1 MKKAGKIALAVAGV
15 VLVAGAVTVAV
26 QWNNIKAVAY
36 MMTMDTGTLSQRA
49 EENRKTL
56 DKAMEDYQI
65 PSYTF
70 SEEEMSQLASGELS
84 EEEAAARILGENGG
98 TTAEPEPS
106 QSGAPSQEPSPSQS
120 TPPSQEPSPSQST
133 PPSQSPSASQSAQPA
148 QSADQGGET
157 SALDAE
163 AELRQLVA
171 TMYVLQATY
180 EGKLEAIVQ
189 EAIDEYTAGEHTSEN
204 RTRIVYSKYDALTK
218 LEQECDQKVAD
229 VVSRM
234 RELLKATG
242 QSESLADEVQRTYE
256 EEKSLKKAY
265 YIREFQEG

>member
-1 MKKAGKIALAVAGV
+1 MKKAGKIALAVVGV

-26 QWNNIKAVAY
+26 QWNNIKALSY

-65 PSYTF
+65 PTYTF
-70 SEEEMSQLASGELS
+70 SEEEMAQLASGELS
-84 EEEAAARILGENGG
+84 EEEAASRLLGQSGSGE
-98 TTAEPEPS
+98 TETAEEPEPS
-106 QSGAPSQEPSPSQS
+106 QSQAPSESPSA
-120 TPPSQEPSPSQST
+120 SQT
-133 PPSQSPSASQSAQPA
+133 PSASQSAAPSQSPA
-148 QSADQGGET
+148 QSGDNSTQE
-157 SALDAE
+157 AE

-204 RTRIVYSKYDALTK
+204 RTKIVYSKYDALTK
-218 LEQECDQKVAD
+218 LEKECDQKVAD
-229 VVSRM
+229 IVARM

-242 QSESLADEVQRTYE
+242 QSESLADEVQKTYE

>member
-1 MKKAGKIALAVAGV
+1 MKKAGKIPLAVAGV
-15 VLVAGAVTVAV
+15 VLVAGAVTLAV

-49 EENRKTL
+49 EENRKTR

-98 TTAEPEPS
+98 TAEPEPS
-106 QSGAPSQEPSPSQS
+106 QSGA
-120 TPPSQEPSPSQST
+120 PSQEPSPSQST

-157 SALDAE
+157 SAQDAE

-229 VVSRM
+229 IVSRM

-256 EEKSLKKAY
+256 EEKSLKQAY
-265 YIREFQEG
+265 YIRECQEG

>member
-98 TTAEPEPS
+98 TAEPEPS
-106 QSGAPSQEPSPSQS
+106 QSGA
-120 TPPSQEPSPSQST
+120 PSQEPSPSQST

-157 SALDAE
+157 SAQDAE
-163 AELRQLVA
+163 AVLRQVVA
-171 TMYVLQATY
+171 TMDVLQATY

>member
-1 MKKAGKIALAVAGV
+1 MKKAGKIALAVVGV

-26 QWNNIKAVAY
+26 QWNNIKALSY

-65 PSYTF
+65 PAYTF
-70 SEEEMSQLASGELS
+70 SEEEMAQLASGELS
-84 EEEAAARILGENGG
+84 EEEAASRLLGQSGSGETG
-98 TTAEPEPS
+98 TTEEPEPS
-106 QSGAPSQEPSPSQS
+106 QSQAPSESPSA
-120 TPPSQEPSPSQST
+120 SQA
-133 PPSQSPSASQSAQPA
+133 PSASQSAAPS
-148 QSADQGGET
+148 QSASQSGDNATQE
-157 SALDAE
+157 AE

-204 RTRIVYSKYDALTK
+204 RTKIVYSKYDALTK
-218 LEQECDQKVAD
+218 LEKECDQKVAD
-229 VVSRM
+229 IVARM

-242 QSESLADEVQRTYE
+242 QSESLADEVQKTYE

>member
-26 QWNNIKAVAY
+26 QWNNIKALSY

-65 PSYTF
+65 PTYTF
-70 SEEEMSQLASGELS
+70 SEEEMAQLASGELS
-84 EEEAAARILGENGG
+84 EEEAASRLLGQSGSGE
-98 TTAEPEPS
+98 TETAEEPEPS
-106 QSGAPSQEPSPSQS
+106 QSQAPSESPSTSQA
-120 TPPSQEPSPSQST
+120 PSASQRAA
-133 PPSQSPSASQSAQPA
+133 PSQSPA
-148 QSADQGGET
+148 QSGDNSTQE
-157 SALDAE
+157 AE

-204 RTRIVYSKYDALTK
+204 RTKIVYSKYDALTK
-218 LEQECDQKVAD
+218 LEKECDQKVAD
-229 VVSRM
+229 IVARM

-242 QSESLADEVQRTYE
+242 QSESLADEVQKTYE

>member
-1 MKKAGKIALAVAGV
+1 MKKAGKIAPGVAGV
-15 VLVAGAVTVAV
+15 GLVAGGVTVAV

-120 TPPSQEPSPSQST
+120 TPPSQ
-133 PPSQSPSASQSAQPA
+133 SPSASQSAQPA

-157 SALDAE
+157 SAQDAE

>member
-26 QWNNIKAVAY
+26 QWNNIKALSY

-65 PSYTF
+65 PTYTF
-70 SEEEMSQLASGELS
+70 SEEEMAQLASGELS
-84 EEEAAARILGENGG
+84 EEEAASRLLGQSGSGE
-98 TTAEPEPS
+98 TETAEEPEPS
-106 QSGAPSQEPSPSQS
+106 QSQAPSESPS
-120 TPPSQEPSPSQST
+120 TSQT
-133 PPSQSPSASQSAQPA
+133 PSASQSAAPSQSPA
-148 QSADQGGET
+148 QSGDNSTQE
-157 SALDAE
+157 AE

-204 RTRIVYSKYDALTK
+204 RTKIVYSKYDALTK
-218 LEQECDQKVAD
+218 LEKECDQKVAD
-229 VVSRM
+229 IVARM

-242 QSESLADEVQRTYE
+242 QSESLADEVQKTYE

>member
-1 MKKAGKIALAVAGV
+1 MKKAGKIALAVVGV

-26 QWNNIKAVAY
+26 QWNNIKALSY

-65 PSYTF
+65 PAYTF
-70 SEEEMSQLASGELS
+70 SEEEMAQLASGELS
-84 EEEAAARILGENGG
+84 EEEAASRLLGQSGSGETG
-98 TTAEPEPS
+98 TTEEPAPS
-106 QSGAPSQEPSPSQS
+106 QSQAPSENPSASQA
-120 TPPSQEPSPSQST
+120 
-133 PPSQSPSASQSAQPA
+133 PSASQSAAPS
-148 QSADQGGET
+148 QSASQSGNNATQE
-157 SALDAE
+157 AE

-204 RTRIVYSKYDALTK
+204 RTKIVYSKYDALTK
-218 LEQECDQKVAD
+218 LEKECDQKVAD
-229 VVSRM
+229 IVARM

-242 QSESLADEVQRTYE
+242 QSESLADEVQKTYE

>member
-1 MKKAGKIALAVAGV
+1 MKKAGKIALAVVGV

-26 QWNNIKAVAY
+26 QWNNIKALSY

-65 PSYTF
+65 PAYTF
-70 SEEEMSQLASGELS
+70 SEEEMAQLASGELS
-84 EEEAAARILGENGG
+84 EEEAASRLLGQSGSGETG
-98 TTAEPEPS
+98 TTEEPAPS
-106 QSGAPSQEPSPSQS
+106 QSQAPSENPSASQA
-120 TPPSQEPSPSQST
+120 
-133 PPSQSPSASQSAQPA
+133 PSASQSAAPS
-148 QSADQGGET
+148 QSASQSGDNATQE
-157 SALDAE
+157 AE

-204 RTRIVYSKYDALTK
+204 RTKIVYSKYDALTK
-218 LEQECDQKVAD
+218 LEKECDQKVAD
-229 VVSRM
+229 IVARM

-242 QSESLADEVQRTYE
+242 QSESLADEVQKTYE

>member
-26 QWNNIKAVAY
+26 QWNNIKALSY

-65 PSYTF
+65 PTYTF
-70 SEEEMSQLASGELS
+70 SEEEMAQLASGELS
-84 EEEAAARILGENGG
+84 EEEAASRLLGQSGSGE
-98 TTAEPEPS
+98 TETAEEPEPS
-106 QSGAPSQEPSPSQS
+106 QSQAPSESPSA
-120 TPPSQEPSPSQST
+120 SQT
-133 PPSQSPSASQSAQPA
+133 PSASQSAAPSQSPA
-148 QSADQGGET
+148 QSGDNSTQE
-157 SALDAE
+157 AE

-204 RTRIVYSKYDALTK
+204 RTKIVYSKYDALTK
-218 LEQECDQKVAD
+218 LEKECDQKVAD
-229 VVSRM
+229 IVARM

-242 QSESLADEVQRTYE
+242 QSESLADEVQKTYE

>member
-84 EEEAAARILGENGG
+84 QPEPVRQSERPARPERGPGRRDIRPGCRGGAAAAGG
-98 TTAEPEPS
+98 HHVC
-106 QSGAPSQEPSPSQS
+106 AP
-120 TPPSQEPSPSQST
+120 
-133 PPSQSPSASQSAQPA
+133 
-148 QSADQGGET
+148 GH
-157 SALDAE
+157 L
-163 AELRQLVA
+163 
-171 TMYVLQATY
+171 
-180 EGKLEAIVQ
+180 
-189 EAIDEYTAGEHTSEN
+189 
-204 RTRIVYSKYDALTK
+204 
-218 LEQECDQKVAD
+218 
-229 VVSRM
+229 
-234 RELLKATG
+234 
-242 QSESLADEVQRTYE
+242 
-256 EEKSLKKAY
+256 
-265 YIREFQEG
+265 

>member
-98 TTAEPEPS
+98 TAEPEPS
-106 QSGAPSQEPSPSQS
+106 QSGA
-120 TPPSQEPSPSQST
+120 PSQEPSPSQST

>member
-26 QWNNIKAVAY
+26 QWNNIKAVAHI
-36 MMTMDTGTLSQRA
+36 MTMDTGTLSQRA

-98 TTAEPEPS
+98 TAEPEPS
-106 QSGAPSQEPSPSQS
+106 QSGA
-120 TPPSQEPSPSQST
+120 PSQEPSPSQST

-157 SALDAE
+157 SAQDAE

-229 VVSRM
+229 IVSRM

-242 QSESLADEVQRTYE
+242 QSESLADDVQRTYE

>member
-26 QWNNIKAVAY
+26 QWNNIKALSY

-65 PSYTF
+65 PTYTF
-70 SEEEMSQLASGELS
+70 SEEEMAQLASGELS
-84 EEEAAARILGENGG
+84 EEEAASRLLGQSGSGE
-98 TTAEPEPS
+98 TETAEEPEPS
-106 QSGAPSQEPSPSQS
+106 QSQAPSESPS
-120 TPPSQEPSPSQST
+120 TSQA
-133 PPSQSPSASQSAQPA
+133 PSASQSAAPSQSPA
-148 QSADQGGET
+148 QSGDNSTQE
-157 SALDAE
+157 AE

-204 RTRIVYSKYDALTK
+204 RTKIVYSKYDALTK
-218 LEQECDQKVAD
+218 LEKECDQKVAD
-229 VVSRM
+229 IVARM

-242 QSESLADEVQRTYE
+242 QSESLADEVQKTYE

>member
-36 MMTMDTGTLSQRA
+36 MMTMDTGTLSERA

-98 TTAEPEPS
+98 TAEPEPS
-106 QSGAPSQEPSPSQS
+106 QSGA
-120 TPPSQEPSPSQST
+120 PSQEPSPSQST

-157 SALDAE
+157 SAQDAE

>member
-1 MKKAGKIALAVAGV
+1 MKKAGKIALAVVGV

-26 QWNNIKAVAY
+26 QWNNIKALSY

-65 PSYTF
+65 PTYTF
-70 SEEEMSQLASGELS
+70 SEEEMAQLASGELS
-84 EEEAAARILGENGG
+84 EEEAASRLLGQSGSGE
-98 TTAEPEPS
+98 TETAEEPEPS
-106 QSGAPSQEPSPSQS
+106 QSQAPSESPS
-120 TPPSQEPSPSQST
+120 TSQA
-133 PPSQSPSASQSAQPA
+133 PSASQSAAPSQSPA
-148 QSADQGGET
+148 QSGDNSTQE
-157 SALDAE
+157 AE

-204 RTRIVYSKYDALTK
+204 RTKIVYSKYDALTK
-218 LEQECDQKVAD
+218 LEKECDQKVAD
-229 VVSRM
+229 IVARM

-242 QSESLADEVQRTYE
+242 QSESLADEVQKTYE

>member
-1 MKKAGKIALAVAGV
+1 MKKAGKIALAVVGV

-26 QWNNIKAVAY
+26 QWNNIKALSY

-65 PSYTF
+65 PAYTF
-70 SEEEMSQLASGELS
+70 SEEEMAQLASGELS
-84 EEEAAARILGENGG
+84 EEEAASRLLGQSGSGETG
-98 TTAEPEPS
+98 TTEEPAPS
-106 QSGAPSQEPSPSQS
+106 QSQAPSESPSA
-120 TPPSQEPSPSQST
+120 SQA
-133 PPSQSPSASQSAQPA
+133 PSASQSAAPS
-148 QSADQGGET
+148 QSASQSGDNATQE
-157 SALDAE
+157 AE

-204 RTRIVYSKYDALTK
+204 RTKSVDSKYDALTK
-218 LEQECDQKVAD
+218 LEKECDQKVAD
-229 VVSRM
+229 IVARM

-242 QSESLADEVQRTYE
+242 QSESLADEVQKTYE

>member
-26 QWNNIKAVAY
+26 QWNNIKALSY

-65 PSYTF
+65 PTYTF
-70 SEEEMSQLASGELS
+70 SEEEMAQLASGELS
-84 EEEAAARILGENGG
+84 EEEAASRLLGQSGSGE
-98 TTAEPEPS
+98 TETAEEPEPS
-106 QSGAPSQEPSPSQS
+106 QSQAPSESPSA
-120 TPPSQEPSPSQST
+120 SQT
-133 PPSQSPSASQSAQPA
+133 PSASQSAAPSQSPA
-148 QSADQGGET
+148 QSGDTATQT
-157 SALDAE
+157 AE

>member
-98 TTAEPEPS
+98 TVEPEPS
-106 QSGAPSQEPSPSQS
+106 QSGA
-120 TPPSQEPSPSQST
+120 PSQEPSPSQST

-157 SALDAE
+157 SAQDAE

>member
-98 TTAEPEPS
+98 TAEPEPS
-106 QSGAPSQEPSPSQS
+106 QSGA
-120 TPPSQEPSPSQST
+120 PSQEPSPSQST

-157 SALDAE
+157 SAQDAE

>member
-1 MKKAGKIALAVAGV
+1 MKKAGKIALAVVGV
-15 VLVAGAVTVAV
+15 VLVAGAITVAV
-26 QWNNIKAVAY
+26 QWNNIKALSY
-36 MMTMDTGTLSQRA
+36 MMTMDTGTLSERA

-65 PSYTF
+65 PAYTF
-70 SEEEMSQLASGELS
+70 SEEEMAQLASGELS
-84 EEEAAARILGENGG
+84 EEEAASRLLGQSGSGETG
-98 TTAEPEPS
+98 TTEEPAPS
-106 QSGAPSQEPSPSQS
+106 QSQAPSESPSA
-120 TPPSQEPSPSQST
+120 SQA
-133 PPSQSPSASQSAQPA
+133 PSASQSAAPS
-148 QSADQGGET
+148 QSASQSGDNATQE
-157 SALDAE
+157 AE

-204 RTRIVYSKYDALTK
+204 RTKIVYSKYDALTK
-218 LEQECDQKVAD
+218 LEKECDQKVAD
-229 VVSRM
+229 IVARM

-242 QSESLADEVQRTYE
+242 QSESLADEVQKTYE

>member
-26 QWNNIKAVAY
+26 QWNNIKALSY

-84 EEEAAARILGENGG
+84 EEEAASRLLGQSGSGE
-98 TTAEPEPS
+98 TETAEEPEPS
-106 QSGAPSQEPSPSQS
+106 QSQAPSESPSA
-120 TPPSQEPSPSQST
+120 SQT
-133 PPSQSPSASQSAQPA
+133 PSASQSAAPSQSPA
-148 QSADQGGET
+148 QSGDTATQT
-157 SALDAE
+157 AE

>member
-98 TTAEPEPS
+98 TVEPEPS
-106 QSGAPSQEPSPSQS
+106 QSGA
-120 TPPSQEPSPSQST
+120 PSQEPSPSQST

-157 SALDAE
+157 SAQDAE

-229 VVSRM
+229 IVSRM

>member
-1 MKKAGKIALAVAGV
+1 MKKAGKIALAVVGV
-15 VLVAGAVTVAV
+15 VLVAGTVTVAV
-26 QWNNIKAVAY
+26 QWNNIKALSY

-65 PSYTF
+65 PAYTF
-70 SEEEMSQLASGELS
+70 SEEEMAQLASGELS
-84 EEEAAARILGENGG
+84 EEEAASRLLGQSGSGETG
-98 TTAEPEPS
+98 TTEEPEPS
-106 QSGAPSQEPSPSQS
+106 QSQAPSESPSA
-120 TPPSQEPSPSQST
+120 SQT
-133 PPSQSPSASQSAQPA
+133 PSASQSAAPS
-148 QSADQGGET
+148 QSASQSGDNATQE
-157 SALDAE
+157 AE

-204 RTRIVYSKYDALTK
+204 RTKIVYSKYDALTK
-218 LEQECDQKVAD
+218 LEKECDQKVAD
-229 VVSRM
+229 IVARM

-242 QSESLADEVQRTYE
+242 QSESLADEVQKTYE